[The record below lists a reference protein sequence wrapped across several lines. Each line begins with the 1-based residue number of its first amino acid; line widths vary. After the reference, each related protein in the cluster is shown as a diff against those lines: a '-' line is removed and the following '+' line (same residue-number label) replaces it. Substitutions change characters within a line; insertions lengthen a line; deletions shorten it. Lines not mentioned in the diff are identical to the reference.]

1 MQAKTV
7 FSLNGIQ
14 RLVEVGLILCSG
26 LAAFM
31 LLALLSFN
39 PADPSWSQTGYQTDI
54 ANFAGPVGA
63 QVADMLFTIFG
74 WLSYL
79 IPPFFAFCGYLV
91 FKRFKDLISLDYL
104 ILGLR
109 LLGLL
114 LTVVSACAISSI
126 NFDDFYMYS
135 SGGVVGDLLTS
146 LLLPKLNFVGS
157 SLLLLCSFCMG
168 MTLLTGISWLTVADE
183 LGAMVMKF
191 IQLLI
196 NLPSKWRTQTVTSS
210 SPISSPEPA
219 ATTSFASELSTA
231 QQSIA
236 ESSVTP
242 RDRQE
247 PGFATAVATDV
258 ADDIRWADTTT
269 SPEDDNFSG
278 YVPAFSAATD
288 AAVTADWRAEKAEKA
303 PVDHHEAFRQQLL
316 RDKPQ
321 AYQPV
326 AEPASLVEPVVVET
340 TVSVAAPQP
349 HKAEPQL
356 LSRAFFPP
364 ADAAVEPLPFQPLD
378 VRTEAHAFVS
388 VDTIADDELSFSA
401 IDDSFDDDDLNQSFI
416 HTQADISRLLTDDD
430 DEPPFD
436 LDEPELLRPVAM
448 TAKPA
453 AVNSFGQPLLLAGG
467 SEDAPLDELP
477 ALSLLDR
484 PNKTVNPISAEDLE
498 RVSRL
503 VELKLLDF
511 NVDAKV
517 VGVYPGPVVTRFE
530 LDLAPGV
537 KVSKITGLSKD
548 LARSLSAIS
557 VRVVEVIPG
566 KSFIGLELPNQHREI
581 VRLSEVIGDEVFTE
595 SKSPLTMVLGK
606 DIAGKSVVA
615 DLAKMPHLLVAG
627 TTGSGKSVGV
637 NVMICSLLYK
647 STPDDVRFLMIDP
660 KMLELSVYEGIPHL
674 LTEVVTDMKE
684 AANGLRWCVGEMER
698 RYKLMSALGVRNLK
712 GYNVKIADAIAEGH
726 PIRDP
731 LWRPSDNM
739 LTEAPILE
747 KLPSIV
753 VVIDEFADMMM
764 IVGKKVEELIARIAQ
779 KARAAGIHLILAT
792 QRPSVDVITGLI
804 KANIPTRIAFQV
816 SSKIDSRTILD
827 QQGAESLLGQ
837 GDMLYLPP
845 GSGVPNRVHGAFV
858 DDHEVHAVVADWKKR
873 GRPNYIPE
881 ILSGETTEE
890 NLLPGETLEEEDAEA
905 DPLFDQAVAF
915 VTESRKASVSGVQRR
930 FRIGYNRAARL
941 VETMEQVGIV
951 SGPGHNG
958 NREVLAPPP
967 PKGF

>member
-1 MQAKTV
+1 MQAKSV
-7 FSLNGIQ
+7 FSLNGTQ
-14 RLVEVGLILCSG
+14 RLVEVAMI
-26 LAAFM
+26 AFAGFSAFL
-31 LLALLSFN
+31 LLALLSFD
-39 PADPSWSQTGYQTDI
+39 PADPSWSQIGYQADI
-54 ANFAGPVGA
+54 KNIAGPVGA
-63 QVADMLFTIFG
+63 KFADILLCVFG
-74 WLSYL
+74 WLSFL
-79 IPPFFAFCGYLV
+79 FPPFFAFCGYLL
-91 FKRFKDLISLDYL
+91 FKRFKDLLSVDYF

-109 LLGLL
+109 VFGLL
-114 LTVVSACAISSI
+114 LTSIAACAIASI
-126 NFDDFYMYS
+126 NFDDIYIYS
-135 SGGVVGDLLTS
+135 SGGIVGDVIS
-146 LLLPKLNFVGS
+146 GMLLPQLNFVGS
-157 SLLLLCSFCMG
+157 SLLLLCALCIG
-168 MTLLTGISWLTVADE
+168 LTLMTGISWLTVAEALGQIVVSCLLAIWHYQDTLAKLSNKFKKQEDAPVKVIAKQFDKKPSYQDVAASDATNE
-183 LGAMVMKF
+183 LEHASFEQTFAKVQTEE
-191 IQLLI
+191 QLLHTSANDFAAETKRVEPGFGTTDSDEEPKI
-196 NLPSKWRTQTVTSS
+196 DFKLLLDIVDDEPTTQQSVKQQTLNHEFNPT
-210 SPISSPEPA
+210 A
-219 ATTSFASELSTA
+219 QHSTA
-231 QQSIA
+231 Q
-236 ESSVTP
+236 P
-242 RDRQE
+242 
-247 PGFATAVATDV
+247 
-258 ADDIRWADTTT
+258 
-269 SPEDDNFSG
+269 
-278 YVPAFSAATD
+278 
-288 AAVTADWRAEKAEKA
+288 
-303 PVDHHEAFRQQLL
+303 
-316 RDKPQ
+316 
-321 AYQPV
+321 
-326 AEPASLVEPVVVET
+326 T
-340 TVSVAAPQP
+340 TVQPIVRPEVVAVQITP
-349 HKAEPQL
+349 EPIRKLDETVPKVSPIKVNPEVQ
-356 LSRAFFPP
+356 SRGFFPDEN
-364 ADAAVEPLPFQPLD
+364 AEVEPLPFEPLD
-378 VRTEAHAFVS
+378 LKTQARAFVS
-388 VDTIADDELSFSA
+388 VDEIADQELEYTA
-401 IDDSFDDDDLNQSFI
+401 IDDSYIEADLAQSLS
-416 HTQADISRLLTDDD
+416 HTQANDTPLIDYSKVFAEEVDA
-430 DEPPFD
+430 DEVLYPQ
-436 LDEPELLRPVAM
+436 V
-448 TAKPA
+448 
-453 AVNSFGQPLLLAGG
+453 VNSADALPSIALL
-467 SEDAPLDELP
+467 E
-477 ALSLLDR
+477 R
-484 PNKTVNPISAEDLE
+484 PNRTTNPISEEDLE
-498 RVSRL
+498 KVSRL
-503 VELKLLDF
+503 VEAKLLDF

-517 VGVYPGPVVTRFE
+517 VGVCPGPVVTRFE

-566 KSFIGLELPNQHREI
+566 KSFIGLELPNQFREI
-581 VRLSEVIGDEVFTE
+581 VRLSEVIGDEVFE
-595 SKSPLTMVLGK
+595 QSKSPLTMVLGK
-606 DIAGKSVVA
+606 DIAGKAVVA

-647 STPDDVRFLMIDP
+647 STPEDVRFLMIDP

-712 GYNVKIADAIAEGH
+712 GYNAKVAEAIADGQ
-726 PIRDP
+726 PLRDP
-731 LWRPSDNM
+731 LWRPADDM
-739 LTEAPILE
+739 RTEPPLLD

-873 GRPNYIPE
+873 GKPNYIPE
-881 ILSGETTEE
+881 ILNGETTEE
-890 NLLPGETLEEEDAEA
+890 NLLPGETLEDEDSES

-941 VETMEQVGIV
+941 VETMEQCGIV

-967 PKGF
+967 PKVF